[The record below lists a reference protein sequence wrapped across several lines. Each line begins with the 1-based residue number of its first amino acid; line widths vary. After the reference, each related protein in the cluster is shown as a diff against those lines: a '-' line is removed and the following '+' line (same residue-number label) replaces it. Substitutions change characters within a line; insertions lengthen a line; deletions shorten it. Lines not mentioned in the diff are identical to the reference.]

1 MEKEKVQKNLRLTP
15 LNLICSA
22 CLVGGLLLWLG
33 PAEPLAVQR
42 HMNTLLAGLCLLAAI
57 IAFISDLIF
66 RKFIPLLRNLWVV
79 ECAFIVF
86 TLVLVVVF
94 KLLSG

>member
-1 MEKEKVQKNLRLTP
+1 LKLTP
-15 LNLICSA
+15 LNIVTSA
-22 CLVGGLLLWLG
+22 CLVLALVMLFS
-33 PAEPLAVQR
+33 PAEHTPLQKG
-42 HMNTLLAGLCLLAAI
+42 MNNLLTGLCFSAAI

-86 TLVLVVVF
+86 TLVLMVILKITF
-94 KLLSG
+94 A

>member
-1 MEKEKVQKNLRLTP
+1 LKLTP
-15 LNLICSA
+15 LNIITSA
-22 CLVGGLLLWLG
+22 SLVIGGYLLFSG
-33 PAEPLAVQR
+33 AENLPVQQG
-42 HMNTLLAGLCLLAAI
+42 MNGLVAGLCFLSAI

-86 TLVLVVVF
+86 TIVLTIVL
-94 KLLSG
+94 KLLLA

>member
-1 MEKEKVQKNLRLTP
+1 MLFSPGQQVPVQK
-15 LNLICSA
+15 
-22 CLVGGLLLWLG
+22 G
-33 PAEPLAVQR
+33 
-42 HMNTLLAGLCLLAAI
+42 MNTLLTGLSFLAAI

-86 TLVLVVVF
+86 TLFLMVVL
-94 KLLSG
+94 KLTIA